1 MEPAEEP
8 RWLDAD
14 ERRTWLA
21 LAGALIRLPA
31 TLDAQLQRDA
41 GISYFEYQVLSVLS
55 EAPQR
60 TLRLSEVAALAE
72 GSLPR
77 LSQAVTRLEKRGWV
91 RRIPDPTDG
100 RYTLG
105 VLTDEG
111 FDKVVATAPG
121 HVAAVRRHVM
131 DPLTKTQQRQLGAI
145 AERIMRTI
153 DPDGACPPKPATAP
167 ARKQAGA

>member
-1 MEPAEEP
+1 MS
-8 RWLDAD
+8 
-14 ERRTWLA
+14 

-100 RYTLG
+100 R
-105 VLTDEG
+105 
-111 FDKVVATAPG
+111 
-121 HVAAVRRHVM
+121 
-131 DPLTKTQQRQLGAI
+131 
-145 AERIMRTI
+145 
-153 DPDGACPPKPATAP
+153 
-167 ARKQAGA
+167 